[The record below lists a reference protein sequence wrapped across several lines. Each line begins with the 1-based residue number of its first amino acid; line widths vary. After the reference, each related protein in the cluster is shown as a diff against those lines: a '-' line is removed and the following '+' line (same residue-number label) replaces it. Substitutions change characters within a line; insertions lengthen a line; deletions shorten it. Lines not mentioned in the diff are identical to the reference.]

1 MADTNDHA
9 TALPNRKISRV
20 RRKKEKKKPGS
31 GDFVLTALVMGLTLF
46 GIIMV
51 FSASYYTAINNFHE
65 TSKYAP
71 YVYLIR
77 QVVFALGSSV
87 VCIILATID
96 YHVISKFAMP
106 IYIFILIL
114 IVLTYVPGIGT
125 TINNAARWIA
135 VGPATILPGE
145 LAKLACILLC
155 AWWIARR
162 QDDALDL
169 VHSLIPLLS
178 IVAVAVLLVYL
189 QPSTTTAATILIIVF
204 GILFVA
210 GIRFLYIL
218 YAGILG
224 IAFLLIHILTS
235 GGGYR
240 SSRLTSF
247 LNPFADELGT
257 GYQVVQ
263 GLYALASGG
272 FKGLGLGNSV
282 QKTLYLPDPQNDF
295 IFAIIGEELGY
306 IGLLVLLAVYM
317 VLIWRCV
324 RIALKAPD
332 TLGLLIASG
341 ITIMLAVQVLMNIM
355 VVTALMPPTGVT
367 LPFISYGGTAILLF
381 LSAMGIMINISRHE
395 RPE

>member
-1 MADTNDHA
+1 MAEMSGNI
-9 TALPNRKISRV
+9 TAEPVRKRVRV
-20 RRKKEKKKPGS
+20 RRRKKRKPGS

-51 FSASYYTAINNFHE
+51 FSASYYTAINKFHE

-71 YVYLIR
+71 YFYLIR
-77 QVVFALGSSV
+77 QVIFALGSSV
-87 VCIILATID
+87 VCIILASID
-96 YHVISKFAMP
+96 YHVITKIAVP
-106 IYIFILIL
+106 IYVIVLALIG
-114 IVLTYVPGIGT
+114 LTYVPGIGT
-125 TINNAARWIA
+125 TVNNAARWIV
-135 VGPATILPGE
+135 VGPITILPGE

-155 AWWIARR
+155 AWWITRE
-162 QDDALDL
+162 DHDNLDL
-169 VHSLIPLLS
+169 VHSLLPMLAVIAP
-178 IVAVAVLLVYL
+178 AVALVYL

-204 GILFVA
+204 GIFFVA
-210 GIRFLYIL
+210 GIRFQYIL
-218 YAGILG
+218 YAGIAG
-224 IAFLLIHILTS
+224 IVFVVIHMLTS

-240 SSRLTSF
+240 SSRLMSF
-247 LNPFADELGT
+247 LDPFADELGT

-306 IGLLVLLAVYM
+306 VGLLILLAAYM

-324 RIALKAPD
+324 RIALRAPD
-332 TLGLLIASG
+332 TKGMLIASG

-355 VVTALMPPTGVT
+355 VVTALIPPTGVT